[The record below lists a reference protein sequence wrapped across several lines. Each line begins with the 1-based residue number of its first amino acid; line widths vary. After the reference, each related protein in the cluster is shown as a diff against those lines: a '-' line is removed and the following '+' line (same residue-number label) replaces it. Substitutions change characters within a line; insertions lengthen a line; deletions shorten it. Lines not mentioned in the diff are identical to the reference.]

1 MKIRIYETDFEGNP
15 VECTGEFFSGATALD
30 IVNAMKMNPFNAHLE
45 PLAFMRRTLKSIGQE
60 KFPLPEDAES
70 AALFFIQ
77 RLAVLG
83 FAKFEIDKGE
93 LDTEQA
99 FPPEHGIEDKS
110 SENAEIHK

>member
-15 VECTGEFFSGATALD
+15 VECTGDFFSGATALD

-60 KFPLPEDAES
+60 RFALPEDAES